1 MISLAKEHENEED
14 EEFKEDNSG
23 INDNNKSTLS
33 QDKTKEAFISSLSA
47 KNFMLKVTQAVIFS
61 INTYRQD
68 MIAVGNKNNK
78 LKTKTDGIIVFI
90 CLCYNCWKRIIV
102 YHYFI
107 WINVLFGL
115 MVKNDS
121 LMCLLLD
128 I

>member
-78 LKTKTDGIIVFI
+78 LKNKDRWNY
-90 CLCYNCWKRIIV
+90 CL
-102 YHYFI
+102 HMSM
-107 WINVLFGL
+107 L
-115 MVKNDS
+115 
-121 LMCLLLD
+121 
-128 I
+128 